1 MFSTKHF
8 SKLQRQQ
15 SNSLKRVAKSL
26 MEEST
31 WSSLHYFSSKTQY
44 SRGNSHKHTDD
55 VMLIHYIDEESLTV
69 NFCSMSFITVVFSS
83 ISAIHTCYR
92 GRERLLH
99 SSQCS
104 RLTELLMPFNLH
116 WTHGSSLLCLSQ
128 ALYANKS
135 SKMSSVVLR
144 EREKAGEKVF
154 HGTPTLEETKED
166 ISKCQHSLPVS
177 MFAAGNFPSLSQDK
191 WSAQCY
197 SFQECQGRD

>member
-1 MFSTKHF
+1 MKN
-8 SKLQRQQ
+8 L
-15 SNSLKRVAKSL
+15 SL
-26 MEEST
+26 
-31 WSSLHYFSSKTQY
+31 
-44 SRGNSHKHTDD
+44 
-55 VMLIHYIDEESLTV
+55 
-69 NFCSMSFITVVFSS
+69 S
-83 ISAIHTCYR
+83 ISALCPSLQWCLVQSAQFTLVTEA
-92 GRERLLH
+92 GRDFAHHNAPGWLNYW
-99 SSQCS
+99 C
-104 RLTELLMPFNLH
+104 LLMFFSLH

-144 EREKAGEKVF
+144 EREKAREKVF